1 MRGATNAAAAAG
13 GEEMCTQYS
22 FTSAGEHT
30 LPKYCRMLL
39 VDGMTST
46 QGIARGAFLL
56 TPGTE
61 CEVGTATVTF
71 ASNGRSVETTG
82 VNYTINAIAFW

>member
-13 GEEMCTQYS
+13 GEELYTQYS

-39 VDGMTST
+39 VDGMIST
-46 QGIARGAFLL
+46 QLTARGAFLL
-56 TPGTE
+56 TPGMD

>member
-1 MRGATNAAAAAG
+1 MRGATNAAAAG
-13 GEEMCTQYS
+13 GEELYGQYS